1 MTDAIGFLAT
11 GDFVSFMSGNTTRL
25 AVAVSDHDPAT
36 LWRLSLAVICFV
48 AGNAFGIVL
57 ARWFKRR
64 AAPLLLVVA
73 ALLGFAAIWPADCR
87 LPAFVS
93 AIVSMGMLNAVVEQ
107 VNGMAIGLTYVTGAL
122 SRFGRGLGRWLLGE
136 RPNGWRVQLVP
147 WSGMLLGRRSGALL
161 EQHLGLMAMA
171 VSCALACTLAVTVH
185 FVPRPWQLG
194 FMPR

>member
-1 MTDAIGFLAT
+1 
-11 GDFVSFMSGNTTRL
+11 
-25 AVAVSDHDPAT
+25 
-36 LWRLSLAVICFV
+36 
-48 AGNAFGIVL
+48 
-57 ARWFKRR
+57 
-64 AAPLLLVVA
+64 
-73 ALLGFAAIWPADCR
+73 
-87 LPAFVS
+87 
-93 AIVSMGMLNAVVEQ
+93 MGMLNAVVEQ

-147 WSGMLLGRRSGALL
+147 WSGMLLGGAAGALL